1 MILWIAMGLPILI
14 LFAAFSIDMGMIY
27 QSRARLSNAVDSA
40 VLTGAKNY
48 SQGVT
53 TAQALATDMFVAN
66 YGSSSPALTW
76 TWCPADVSCT
86 GTDLS
91 VTLRAVAKVNTTFMA
106 YLPRW
111 AQWSIADVGQ
121 ATRSNL
127 VMSLV
132 LDRSGSMACTGGTT
146 DCGGVALQAA
156 VPIFIDNFVNG
167 TDHLAMITFA
177 GNSRVDVPM
186 TTNFTTAM
194 TTAVSGLQWN
204 GGTFGTG
211 AGSNSYDTAH
221 GPPMSLADNQ
231 NASVVLAA
239 GQPET
244 KVVVYFTDGLM
255 NIVQDTLTCQNTLGK
270 TLYNY
275 GGYDS
280 PSTTFDFFDPT
291 SDYYPVDDYSYYY
304 GGSTN
309 GGKDDGTGAG
319 CPKTTGK
326 QGYCNANPPHD
337 STYSCKGVTGFP
349 SQQSGT
355 TVPFST
361 TAITAEAQYR
371 AIQTATAMRTE
382 SPVPTYIYVIGLGSQ
397 ITVPSTQKFLATLAN
412 DPQGIYGNP
421 YFSTQTSGYFYP
433 VTDCPSSTCTQSL
446 TNAFE
451 DIARRVLLRLTQ

>member
-1 MILWIAMGLPILI
+1 MILWIAIGLPILI

-53 TAQALATDMFVAN
+53 TAQSLATDMFVAN
-66 YGSSSPALTW
+66 YGSSSPTLTW

-91 VTLRAVAKVNTTFMA
+91 VTLHAVAKVNTTFMA

-111 AQWSIADVGQ
+111 AQWTIADVGQ

-146 DCGGVALQAA
+146 DCGGVALQSA
-156 VPIFIDNFVNG
+156 VPTFIGNFLNG
-167 TDHLAMITFA
+167 TDHLAMVTFA
-177 GNSRVDVPM
+177 GNSRVDVAM
-186 TTNFTTAM
+186 TTNFATAM
-194 TTAVSGLQWN
+194 NTAVSGLQWN

-231 NASVVLAA
+231 NASVTLPA

-255 NIVQDTLTCQNTLGK
+255 NIIQDTLTCTNTLGS
-270 TLYNY
+270 TLYNF

-280 PSTTFDFFDPT
+280 GSTFDFFNPT
-291 SDYYPVDDYSYYY
+291 SDYYPADDYSYYY
-304 GGSTN
+304 A
-309 GGKDDGTGAG
+309 GTQWKRPALVAATQRSGL
-319 CPKTTGK
+319 
-326 QGYCNANPPHD
+326 CNTNPPHD
-337 STYSCKGVTGFP
+337 ATYSCKGVTGFP

-355 TVPFST
+355 TVTFS
-361 TAITAEAQYR
+361 
-371 AIQTATAMRTE
+371 
-382 SPVPTYIYVIGLGSQ
+382 PHGHH
-397 ITVPSTQKFLATLAN
+397 
-412 DPQGIYGNP
+412 
-421 YFSTQTSGYFYP
+421 
-433 VTDCPSSTCTQSL
+433 C
-446 TNAFE
+446 
-451 DIARRVLLRLTQ
+451 